1 MNPRGGDFYLAT
13 SGDRNL
19 AVDKYAAHYA
29 DYKTSSAA
37 PSSGNA
43 TAGHITQPSA

>member
-1 MNPRGGDFYLAT
+1 MNEVILRRD
-13 SGDRNL
+13 
-19 AVDKYAAHYA
+19 YA
-29 DYKTSSAA
+29 DCNTGSAA

>member
-1 MNPRGGDFYLAT
+1 MNQVILRRD
-13 SGDRNL
+13 
-19 AVDKYAAHYA
+19 YA
-29 DYKTSSAA
+29 DCNAGSSA